1 MSQSPVQSTFWELM
15 LERRNCVNIIAGR
28 DHFDYFLE
36 TLPFRMTNALLVM
49 QKKNQAIM
57 NLTNTVLKFSDPMV
71 QTDMQ
76 HWSIKTI
83 CDDSDCHVK
92 EVE

>member
-1 MSQSPVQSTFWELM
+1 
-15 LERRNCVNIIAGR
+15 
-28 DHFDYFLE
+28 
-36 TLPFRMTNALLVM
+36 
-49 QKKNQAIM
+49 
-57 NLTNTVLKFSDPMV
+57 MV

-92 EVE
+92 EVEWKGDFKRFSRKE